1 MFAAPAGL
9 WAMALSAGDKASCSV
24 MTRVPSLKTTVT
36 DLGTWLPVRRCSK
49 AIAARA
55 ICLAKVELDLLISV
69 ILGGRDRSAPPKA
82 IKKADVVGHHRGVQL
97 RRRTRQRA

>member
-1 MFAAPAGL
+1 
-9 WAMALSAGDKASCSV
+9 MALSAGDKASCSV

-55 ICLAKVELDLLISV
+55 ICWAKVELDLLISV
-69 ILGGRDRSAPPKA
+69 ILGGRDSFAPPQA
-82 IKKADVVGHHRGVQL
+82 KKKPTWSDTPKVSDHVGLLVNEPPGTAGL
-97 RRRTRQRA
+97 PFN